1 MKLTHTLSFRIQALS
16 IGLVLAISAAFL
28 AVFITETKKA
38 NMQSLENLAEVTIN
52 YLNANVQ
59 AQLAKSI
66 DLAAYAA
73 ANAPLLEGFF
83 NEAQGKEFIKKMLDE
98 NSDAYEIYYGTT
110 KSRFSG
116 GFFITGTDW
125 DPYRNDTTGWDQI
138 KRGWFKLGLE
148 KHEKVNITEP
158 YIDASTGKFCITMVK
173 AVKDDKKT
181 IKGVLGVDM
190 FLTDLTNL
198 INSHKVTEDGSSYL
212 VNKDGVY
219 ITHEDQK
226 QVLERNIFEDLD
238 KTEFPKEKVFGNKA
252 TTIFGKENFVVSA
265 PVGGTDWFLVS
276 TGSLT
281 SLDKS
286 SLLSIFVVIGIFI
299 LIAISVS
306 MLVGTL
312 ISGEIKKAVK
322 AIDTVSDGDLTIRL
336 DTKGKNEIANMG
348 ARFNIF
354 IDKLLDL
361 IKGIG
366 NSSSV
371 LSNSS
376 KNLSSAASQ
385 LENSANGTVAKSDI
399 VANTI
404 EQMAMNINAMASG
417 AEQASHN
424 ANDVASAAEQMS
436 TNMNT
441 IASAIE
447 QMGISI
453 SEIADNTNEVR
464 KVASEATGK
473 ATDATDAMSKLG
485 AAAKEIG
492 QVTDVIK
499 KIADKTNLLALN
511 ATIEAASAGE
521 AGKGFAVVA
530 GEIKEL
536 ANQSAESADDIA
548 RRINGIQAGTGNAVQ
563 VINDVND
570 IIIKINQSVE
580 VIANHAEQQTK
591 ASHEVA
597 HNAAQANTGAKRV
610 ASAINEVAKGVNDV
624 SRNASEAARGTI
636 DVSHNVVDMNH
647 AARESSKGASQ
658 VNQSA
663 NELSQMAGQL
673 RTAMDKFKV

>member
-1 MKLTHTLSFRIQALS
+1 MKFTHTLSFRIQALS
-16 IGLVLAISAAFL
+16 IGLVFAISIAFL
-28 AVFITETKKA
+28 AVFITENKKA
-38 NMQSLENLAEVTIN
+38 NMQNLETLAETTIN
-52 YLNANVQ
+52 YLNADVQ
-59 AQLAKSI
+59 AQLAKSV

-73 ANAPLLEGFF
+73 ANATLLDGFF

-98 NSDAYEIYYGTT
+98 NPDAYEMYYGTT

-158 YIDASTGKFCITMVK
+158 YIDASTGEFCITMVK
-173 AVKDDKKT
+173 AVKDDKNA

-190 FLTDLTNL
+190 FLTDLTKL
-198 INSHKVTEDGSSYL
+198 INSRKVTEDGSSYL

-219 ITHEDQK
+219 ITHENQK
-226 QVLERNIFEDLD
+226 LVLERNIFEDLD
-238 KTEFPKEKVFGNKA
+238 KTEFPKEKVFSNKA
-252 TTIFGKENFVVSA
+252 SIIFGKENFVVSV
-265 PVGGTDWFLVS
+265 PVKGTDWFLVS

-281 SLDKS
+281 SLDRS
-286 SLLSIFVVIGIFI
+286 SLLSIFIIIGIFI
-299 LIAISVS
+299 FIAILVS
-306 MLVGTL
+306 LLFGTRM
-312 ISGEIKKAVK
+312 SGEIKKAVN
-322 AIDTVSDGDLTIRL
+322 AIDIVSEGDLTVRL
-336 DTKGKNEIANMG
+336 DTKGSNEIANMAG
-348 ARFNIF
+348 RFNIF
-354 IDKLLDL
+354 IDKLLEL
-361 IKGIG
+361 IKDIG

-371 LSNSS
+371 LSNNS

-385 LENSANGTVAKSDI
+385 LENSANGTATKSDT

-404 EQMAMNINAMASG
+404 EQMAVNINAMASG

-436 TNMNT
+436 ANMNT

-447 QMGISI
+447 EMGTSI

-464 KVASEATGK
+464 RVASEATGK
-473 ATDATDAMSKLG
+473 ATNATDAMSKLG

-492 QVTDVIK
+492 HVTEMIK

-536 ANQSAESADDIA
+536 ANQSAQSADDIA
-548 RRINGIQAGTGNAVQ
+548 RRIEGIQAGTGNAVK
-563 VINDVND
+563 VINDVNE
-570 IIIKINQSVE
+570 IIVKISQSVD
-580 VIANHAEQQTK
+580 VIAIHAEQQTK

-597 HNAAQANTGAKRV
+597 SNAAQANTGAKRV

-624 SRNASEAARGTI
+624 SRNASEAARGTV
-636 DVSHNVVDMNH
+636 DVSRNVVGMSQ
-647 AARESSKGASQ
+647 AAKESSQGAHR

-663 NELSQMAGQL
+663 TELSQTAGQL